1 MKMQKDAM
9 MERDE
14 QSIRADERKRLRDK
28 VEKLQRWEDISDD
41 GIFPNDLEGE
51 WIDRDEV
58 LAIFGEE
65 EKKAT
70 LVHHDMDPT
79 LPSKHDRNRDGL
91 D

>member
-1 MKMQKDAM
+1 L
-9 MERDE
+9 DE
-14 QSIRADERKRLRDK
+14 VRADERKRLREGAISK
-28 VEKLQRWEDISDD
+28 VLDVLWEFSTDD
-41 GIFPNDLEGE
+41 DHSLTWYRQEAQCI
-51 WIDRDEV
+51 V
-58 LAIFGEE
+58 AAIFVEE